1 MEVVPGDRV
10 EEGMTY
16 LDWNI
21 TRERENGLQRSNE
34 NVWSRFRDM
43 EEKYFVQK
51 FGKLIEST
59 KDHKPDQTMARN
71 FQNLLNNFKKNLFCF
86 SKESSENKVA
96 VVGAGKIFTGLVGKG
111 NIKDLIRSVILLWIE
126 KIKLECQ
133 IKGVQRVCEEWIA
146 AENMGKGL
154 IARKKLNMERSKEN
168 DIRYI
173 EAKEEFIVPE
183 VKECFEQLSQE
194 SEQNNINLS
203 IGPLRTRCRN
213 GSKKHVP
220 ENHRREKKTLIS
232 LISNL
237 KYCCLLENNQVVSQL
252 FVFYDKMSWE
262 ADSVRV
268 RERIL
273 SGLEEWPFISL
284 DSEGKGAWYQVGYY
298 ARAGWECICFCAFF
312 PEDLM
317 ELLESN
323 KTILTGKDVHTEL
336 G

>member
-232 LISNL
+232 LIS
-237 KYCCLLENNQVVSQL
+237 
-252 FVFYDKMSWE
+252 
-262 ADSVRV
+262 
-268 RERIL
+268 
-273 SGLEEWPFISL
+273 
-284 DSEGKGAWYQVGYY
+284 
-298 ARAGWECICFCAFF
+298 
-312 PEDLM
+312 
-317 ELLESN
+317 
-323 KTILTGKDVHTEL
+323 
-336 G
+336 